1 MKLKRININNFKS
14 IKETISIELENNQVT
29 TFIGK
34 NGTGKSNILEA
45 LKQCLSKYNYYDR
58 NNKEEIDADFVLEL
72 TKEEKVTYFPY
83 LNFTKEEERIL
94 VKVNGVNEK
103 DIKIQAPVIKNNIDK
118 LLNELNI
125 IIEEYKKLVDK
136 YMTSLKK
143 IQKEDFS
150 IYYENNNKD
159 NRDFLN
165 TNNIEWMKRDL
176 YINYNKMKDYYKKLY
191 DDDHDFN
198 INHISYYGDTLHL
211 QKYKVKPNEDY
222 NITPIIA
229 KAFGIKKE
237 DFEKANNKIKEE
249 IEKINSKLDYEY
261 NGLIACLKSFQEKSD
276 LISKILDSDERKNYS
291 LNAKV
296 DIVFNSFLV
305 QIKNDVKREC
315 YLIDNENTMLF
326 QKDIYNRNNLTNS
339 FYNTNPILNAIENFL
354 KDLNVYQNDESIFE
368 LNKIKDERK
377 KIIQD
382 KINNSFFNEIQFN
395 FDKDEVQRYIIKI
408 NSKIEL
414 FVIEKNGQMINFN
427 ETSLGRRWYLT
438 YKFIKHILKPG
449 DVLLIDEPAAFL
461 HPEAQKEFRDDLN
474 ELSKKDIYVFIT
486 THSPYMISSDWNNL
500 YNVSMTSNGTVI
512 NKLYNNENISKEL
525 ISELGITKVNDLLFN
540 LSKTFLFV
548 EGERDKECLN
558 KFSDILGYDLQDYEI
573 FNCHGSTIIGVIYLA
588 IENNI
593 KFKAILDEDN
603 KNKSENFFLN
613 HSGYKEHLDKIQNN
627 NCCIFTG
634 EKNGYNELE
643 GFFSINDQNKCFS
656 YSNKSGK
663 SKVDIEKLREINDF
677 EKETIENFEQLFIK
691 LGVPKIDKN

>member
-1 MKLKRININNFKS
+1 MTVLR
-14 IKETISIELENNQVT
+14 KEH
-29 TFIGK
+29 
-34 NGTGKSNILEA
+34 
-45 LKQCLSKYNYYDR
+45 
-58 NNKEEIDADFVLEL
+58 
-72 TKEEKVTYFPY
+72 
-83 LNFTKEEERIL
+83 
-94 VKVNGVNEK
+94 
-103 DIKIQAPVIKNNIDK
+103 
-118 LLNELNI
+118 
-125 IIEEYKKLVDK
+125 
-136 YMTSLKK
+136 
-143 IQKEDFS
+143 FS
-150 IYYENNNKD
+150 
-159 NRDFLN
+159 
-165 TNNIEWMKRDL
+165 
-176 YINYNKMKDYYKKLY
+176 
-191 DDDHDFN
+191 
-198 INHISYYGDTLHL
+198 
-211 QKYKVKPNEDY
+211 
-222 NITPIIA
+222 
-229 KAFGIKKE
+229 
-237 DFEKANNKIKEE
+237 
-249 IEKINSKLDYEY
+249 
-261 NGLIACLKSFQEKSD
+261 KSFQEKSD
-276 LISKILDSDERKNYS
+276 LISKILDSDERKDYS
-291 LNAKV
+291 LNAEV

-305 QIKNDVKREC
+305 QIKNDVKRKC

-368 LNKIKDERK
+368 LDKIKDERK

-382 KINNSFFNEIQFN
+382 KINNSFFNKIQFN
-395 FDKDEVQRYIIKI
+395 FDKDEVQGYIIKI

-573 FNCHGSTIIGVIYLA
+573 FNCYGSTIIGFIYLA

-603 KNKSENFFLN
+603 KNKSEKFFLKTLK
-613 HSGYKEHLDKIQNN
+613 SFL
-627 NCCIFTG
+627 IFL
-634 EKNGYNELE
+634 KNLGYN
-643 GFFSINDQNKCFS
+643 NAKNKKIS
-656 YSNKSGK
+656 EN
-663 SKVDIEKLREINDF
+663 
-677 EKETIENFEQLFIK
+677 TI
-691 LGVPKIDKN
+691 